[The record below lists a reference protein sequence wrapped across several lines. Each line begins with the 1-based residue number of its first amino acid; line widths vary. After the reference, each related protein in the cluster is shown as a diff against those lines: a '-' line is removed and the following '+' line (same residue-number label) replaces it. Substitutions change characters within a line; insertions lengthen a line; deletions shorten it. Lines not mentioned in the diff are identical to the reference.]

1 MSRTAARLRSLNVHL
16 RTRGLATA
24 ATRPPLSGLSTNARE
39 RAEKLSA
46 GWKGT
51 SATGGNT
58 KLFIGGE
65 FIESKTSEWI
75 DLADPVCFTSASLS
89 YRSS

>member
-1 MSRTAARLRSLNVHL
+1 MHRVPARLRTLHA
-16 RTRGLATA
+16 RGLATA
-24 ATRPPLSGLSTNARE
+24 ATRPPLSGLSAAARE

-51 SATGGNT
+51 SATGENT

-65 FIESKTSEWI
+65 FVESKTSNWI
-75 DLADPVCFTSASLS
+75 DLADPVSSVGFVSESLS
-89 YRSS
+89 